1 MQIKELWVQPGPE
14 DVEPGELEP
23 VDPNNPVIPPD
34 QSPPAPPSSR
44 PSVPGG
50 LPPKKDPKDEVT
62 AVTRLMCAT
71 AYLQAPF
78 ADNVAGTLLDPES
91 AALTPSWGVDLV
103 TLIRNVV
110 KSRRRR
116 LARDMQLG
124 FIFWG
129 AVLLIL
135 AVLSA
140 VPTATVTLISAGEL
154 VPAIVVVAYVLGF
167 IAVYLH
173 YRMIRISVLEVMD
186 GSKHPGDYGTKIGDE
201 DEDRLRELNNANVV
215 VYPGYHPFAGFGYT
229 LDSWNIA
236 IDLEPETTG
245 APGRRQVEDF
255 KPIDVHRHLLEDM
268 AERVPDLWTGDIL
281 FALGA
286 TADKIKKPD
295 DHTAIVPEVHQWT
308 DWPASR
314 VPQEVV
320 ERYVHKP
327 EENNRTYAVMA
338 RTAWRG
344 EVVIFGLV
352 RSERV
357 GRKVFIEGRTHAL
370 LPLRG
375 SYRDNKYVA
384 QPGTSRVYTSV
395 FISAIKNT
403 HWLLPGGAYRRIRR
417 RANILRWK
425 REMRRLAR
433 RLNRGIPRNYGGGQ
447 SIREQAQA
455 PEGMKYNAAVDEI
468 MFYRVL
474 TRQIMSS
481 LDMFLSRHCADLT
494 EFRRQANE
502 ILNRTDILLN
512 RGDEVRFG
520 PDKTI
525 LLTEKTTQ
533 LQGGLGGPGN
543 PGL

>member
-1 MQIKELWVQPGPE
+1 MQIEDLWVQPVPE
-14 DVEPGELEP
+14 DVEPDELEP
-23 VDPNNPVIPPD
+23 ADPDNPVIPPD
-34 QSPPAPPSSR
+34 EPPPTPPSSR

-50 LPPKKDPKDEVT
+50 LPPKKDPKDQVT

-135 AVLSA
+135 AVLSV
-140 VPTATVTLISAGEL
+140 VPTRQVTLIQAGML
-154 VPAIVVVAYVLGF
+154 VPAIAVVAYLLGF
-167 IAVYLH
+167 FAVYAH
-173 YRMIRISVLEVMD
+173 YRMIRASVIAVMD
-186 GSKHPGDYGTKIGDE
+186 ASKHPLDYGTKIDDA
-201 DEDRLRELNNANVV
+201 DEDRLRDLTNANVV
-215 VYPGYHPFAGFGYT
+215 VYPAYHPFAGFGHT

-236 IDLEPETTG
+236 FDLEPEATG
-245 APGRRQVEDF
+245 APGRRSVEDF
-255 KPIDVHRHLLEDM
+255 RPMDVHRHLLADM
-268 AERVPDLWTGDIL
+268 AKRVPDLWTGDIL

-286 TADKIKKPD
+286 TADKIKKSD
-295 DHTAIVPEVHQWT
+295 DRTAIVPEAHEWT

-314 VPQEVV
+314 VPQDVV

-327 EENNRTYAVMA
+327 EENNRTYAVLA
-338 RTAWRG
+338 KTAWRG
-344 EVVIFGLV
+344 EIVIFGLV
-352 RSERV
+352 RCERV
-357 GRKVFIEGRTHAL
+357 GRKFFVEGRTHAL

-384 QPGTSRVYTSV
+384 QYSSRVYTSV
-395 FISAIKNT
+395 FLSAIKNT

-417 RANILRWK
+417 RLNIWRWK
-425 REMRRLAR
+425 REMRKLAR
-433 RLNRGIPRNYGGGQ
+433 RLNRGIPRNYGGGP

-468 MFYRVL
+468 MYYRVL

-481 LDMFLSRHCADLT
+481 LDLFLGQHCADLT

-502 ILNRTDILLN
+502 ILNRTDIMLN

-525 LLTEKTTQ
+525 RLTDKVTQ